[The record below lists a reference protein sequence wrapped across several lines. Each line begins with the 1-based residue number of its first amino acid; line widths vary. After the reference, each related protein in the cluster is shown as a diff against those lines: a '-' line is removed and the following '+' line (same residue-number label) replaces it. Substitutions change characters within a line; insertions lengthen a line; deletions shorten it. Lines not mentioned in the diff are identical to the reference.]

1 MVEHSQDCPKEDQ
14 EEQPQ
19 QEEAG
24 HRARDHRVAEG
35 RRTLDGALQPVQDIM
50 ATTLLTI
57 AVFFAIVAVSTM
69 AKNTAMVNRV
79 LRHSGGQHHHTGAV
93 G

>member
-24 HRARDHRVAEG
+24 HRAGDHRVAEG
-35 RRTLDGALQPVQDIM
+35 RRTLDGAPQPVQDIM

-57 AVFFAIVAVSTM
+57 AVFFAIVAVSTIIQ
-69 AKNTAMVNRV
+69 V
-79 LRHSGGQHHHTGAV
+79 L
-93 G
+93 